1 MTIRETSLPGV
12 LLVEPK
18 VFGDARGYFLE
29 TYRQDAFAEAGMP
42 REFVQDNESFSGH
55 GILRGLHYQW
65 PKPQGKLIRVLRG
78 AIYDVAVDIRQ
89 DSPNFGKWVGVEL
102 SAENKH
108 QLWVP
113 AGFAHGFCV
122 TSDDAIVVYKCSDY
136 YAPDCEH
143 TLLWNDPAVGV
154 EWPIAD
160 PLLSAKDVAGLPL
173 AEIAKANLP
182 S

>member
-12 LLVEPK
+12 LVVEPR

-29 TYRQDAFAEAGMP
+29 TYRQDCFAEAGIDQA
-42 REFVQDNESFSGH
+42 FVQDNESFSGH

-65 PKPQGKLIRVLRG
+65 PKPQGKLLRVLRG
-78 AIYDVAVDIRQ
+78 TIYDVAVDIRHG
-89 DSPNFGKWVGVEL
+89 SETFGQWVGVEL

-113 AGFAHGFCV
+113 PGFAHGFCV
-122 TSDDAIVVYKCSDY
+122 SSEDAIVVYKCTDY

-143 TLLWNDPAVGV
+143 TLLWNDPAIGIQ
-154 EWPIAD
+154 WPIAE

-173 AEIAKANLP
+173 AEIASEHLP